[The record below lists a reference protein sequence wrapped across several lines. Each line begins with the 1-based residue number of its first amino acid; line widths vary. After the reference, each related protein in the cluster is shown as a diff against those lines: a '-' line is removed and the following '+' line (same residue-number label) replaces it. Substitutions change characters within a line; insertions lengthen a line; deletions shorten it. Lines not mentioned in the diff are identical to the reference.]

1 MAESDARLTALDST
15 FLELEQADEGAM
27 MHIGGALMFE
37 PDPSTGATPSL
48 DAVTALLEE
57 RLAML
62 PRFHCRL
69 SEKRVHGL
77 QRPAWVEDPSF
88 DIRAHVRHATLP
100 APGDDAQLH
109 EWLGDFWSHRLD
121 RARPLWEMTLV
132 DGLADGGWMLATKTH
147 HALVDGVASVDVGHV
162 LLDAQR
168 HPTPTAPASVPRPGR
183 AATPGPGNGTNGV
196 ERAGDQAAPARGNP
210 LPGWL
215 SPRVAARVAQAA
227 IDTAQA
233 AVDTARHPRRL
244 IRAGEAAVA
253 MSEVLWQDEV
263 IPSRQSSL
271 NVPIGTSRR
280 FTSVPFALAEVK
292 EIKGSLGGTV
302 NDVVLAVSTGA
313 LRRLLDGRGEEL
325 EHPLR
330 AMVPVNLRGEDHDH
344 LGNQV
349 TSLFVELPIG
359 EVDVLGR
366 YERTR
371 AAATQLKSG
380 TAALGGST
388 IVLVAGAAPPLL
400 HESIS
405 KALFAARLFN
415 ITITN
420 VPGPQIPLYGLGTRL
435 QRILPLVPLFADHA
449 VGMAIVSYDG
459 ELVFG
464 INADRAATPDLH
476 VLEAALRDE
485 FAALLSLARA

>member
-1 MAESDARLTALDST
+1 
-15 FLELEQADEGAM
+15 M
-27 MHIGGALMFE
+27 MHIGGALIFE
-37 PDPSTGATPSL
+37 PEPGTGATPSL

-69 SEKRVHGL
+69 SDKRVHGL

-100 APGDDAQLH
+100 APGGDAQLH
-109 EWLGDFWSHRLD
+109 DWLGDFWSHRLD
-121 RARPLWEMTLV
+121 RARPLWEMTLL

-162 LLDAQR
+162 LLDAER
-168 HPTPTAPASVPRPGR
+168 RPPPSAPAPAAAARPTHADATGSGADGADDP
-183 AATPGPGNGTNGV
+183 AAS
-196 ERAGDQAAPARGNP
+196 AGGNP
-210 LPGWL
+210 LPGWF
-215 SPRVAARVAQAA
+215 SPRVAARVARAT
-227 IDTAQA
+227 IDTAL
-233 AVDTARHPRRL
+233 HPRRL

-263 IPSRQSSL
+263 IASRHSSL

-280 FTSVPFALAEVK
+280 FASVPFALAEVK

-313 LRRLLDGRGEEL
+313 LRRLLDERGEEL

-349 TSLFVELPIG
+349 TSLFVDLPIG
-359 EVDVLGR
+359 EADVLDR

-400 HESIS
+400 HESIA

-464 INADRAATPDLH
+464 INADRAATPDLD
-476 VLEAALRDE
+476 VLETALRDE